1 MVFCSDYEKRVF
13 IASVEFPFHD
23 SQEHLDASDAL
34 WDPFIEKKGRKF
46 DVFTSYLLLQSRSL
60 NTGVKKREK
69 NILAVTHSVQCA
81 PQNTGK
87 PIILQ
92 LLSWRMLHNGTFLLK
107 KCFWICKKQNCIL
120 IWMGS
125 FPWDYCKTNF
135 HRNKNEM
142 LFFNHNKWSS
152 AKGETIAQK
161 LLISMGK
168 ERPSTL
174 VPFG

>member
-69 NILAVTHSVQCA
+69 
-81 PQNTGK
+81 K
-87 PIILQ
+87 
-92 LLSWRMLHNGTFLLK
+92 TF
-107 KCFWICKKQNCIL
+107 
-120 IWMGS
+120 
-125 FPWDYCKTNF
+125 
-135 HRNKNEM
+135 
-142 LFFNHNKWSS
+142 
-152 AKGETIAQK
+152 
-161 LLISMGK
+161 
-168 ERPSTL
+168 
-174 VPFG
+174 